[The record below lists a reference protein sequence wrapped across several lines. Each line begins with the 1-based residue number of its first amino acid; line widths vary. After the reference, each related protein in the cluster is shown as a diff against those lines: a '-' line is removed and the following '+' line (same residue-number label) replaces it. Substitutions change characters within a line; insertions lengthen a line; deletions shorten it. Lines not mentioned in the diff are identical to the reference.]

1 MTPQETL
8 RRALLNDE
16 FPEDVAADRLFTPS
30 GEDALRLNRN
40 IALSAWM
47 SQVSGQDINAGSA
60 TWQQDKDALVQGY
73 FKNPTASN
81 VSDEHL
87 HSIVKTHIQT
97 AEEAAD
103 IAANIALQG
112 KPSSE
117 ALKLLNAK
125 RGPSLVRGV
134 WDRYTKDAL
143 NRHFALASKLSPYR
157 GIIDSAASQLGSEME
172 WSVPTTQKFQEVAKT
187 LLEVPEAD
195 RPLVIS
201 AIGATGGATPEERAS
216 YLAKLAGAMG
226 RMTETMGAST
236 VGTLEQIGTTFE
248 QLGQVPEA
256 IASALSG
263 GVTMQGELAA
273 SKARS
278 EEMLKAK
285 EDQVAF
291 QILTQ
296 QIRQVAD
303 SEVSPIK
310 GGNWFSQIGVDVAR
324 IVPQVAVTV
333 ANPTLGTA
341 ANLAYFRNTVAAE
354 AKAEDPSLTYE
365 QADAI
370 GSLTA
375 PFNATI
381 ETATALIPF
390 GRVKVPLL
398 TKWLSTATT
407 SLRGAARNLALR
419 NVATVASEV
428 GEEMAQAIA
437 PLWTQ
442 EALSALQ
449 KDMPSVDWERRMP
462 DFSKI
467 AAQTWGPALAFGLV
481 AGGAASI
488 SEVSSGR
495 LLTSDRDKLIEL
507 GVSPVKAD
515 EIAAASVAGD
525 WAKTDALIREDGIFT
540 TATPEEMKEA
550 AAANREEEQRH
561 VAIEEELK
569 RRGELPDVMINPQTG
584 KYRVIDRDGNVLV
597 ETDKRAD
604 ALNVAYS
611 TLEENQRIAAEATV
625 QIFDEL
631 MATRGTQAEGAV
643 VSQRR
648 QTAQSLVDEGIVSY
662 DQMMQ
667 GAMTAAKA
675 DGVSEQQAQIDSST
689 INGFSRAEYWDQVRT
704 MVSRTFATGGVETAI
719 HETVHNRVRRG
730 MANGTYTREM
740 ALEWVR
746 AAERALEGKTD
757 KAGKPIKFLPS
768 ENDAEI
774 DDRVL
779 EEAVAELAVADT
791 IGRRK
796 SGTRFTPGLIAQ
808 GISARLR
815 AEKNA
820 FLGKTKEERAAA
832 RKGGN
837 LARFK
842 LFLQGWKETLGNML
856 RIARQVQAA
865 RQEGKLGEDFD
876 AFLDNLLGTDAQ
888 SRYDLQTQQEAKQ
901 LLEEGKMPFSMSRAK
916 PADASN
922 VIELPDGAQMVGP
935 TMFSITAYHGTP
947 HKVDKFSLSK
957 IGTGEGAQAYGWG
970 LYFAE
975 NQGVAKQYQA
985 SVTSKQSG
993 NPASLMWGIY
1003 GSGEK
1008 YWIENGDLDRRGPFK
1023 TRPEAEIALMEAMG
1037 EKGNLYTVELLPD
1050 ADQFLDWDKP
1060 LSEQSENVKAIFVP
1074 LIEEL
1079 IARQIAKLNANVSVL
1094 AMGLSKKK
1102 MRLMAENFLADNL
1115 ASGAG
1120 LYDLI
1125 RGLEGNKK
1133 GGITPD
1139 DMSRIA
1145 STHLA
1150 SIGIPGIR
1158 YLDQGSRGAGDGT
1171 RNYVIFDESL
1181 VKILEENGKPVE
1193 SPMFS
1198 MGKPSIKT
1206 AIEVDGKI
1214 HTTAGSH
1221 YDATLDYIVRQM
1233 PAFQREDMEAAR
1245 EKAGEILTNEWLKEH
1260 GVKQG
1265 FVVDGEFMT
1274 REETLAKVKE
1284 LGIPTP
1290 LADEEKRNWFDS
1302 QDIEAMQ
1309 NIRFSSRSM
1318 ASVLEAALEA
1328 QRRNPEFRERL
1339 LKLAVEKAQAIRQ
1352 DGPMRVNK
1360 RGVVS
1365 QRQGMDTMAENDRT
1379 KANIE
1384 AERKFRLRS
1393 RQRELIDAG
1402 MAQLTPETL
1411 AAYDQGLTTL
1421 EDNPLINSML
1431 NDHGKLMSKTAAQKA
1446 GKLRT
1451 DGKGNAGDYDDAPRL
1466 PIAWYSKS
1474 GGIMPD
1480 VMAENLGFDSVPAF
1494 WDALRSAIYSTRTAN
1509 ESFKKARDAVR
1520 QVEVDALAQAT
1531 KEANEWAAEAE
1542 AKVPTPKEK
1551 QLAAL
1556 RTLDAILSIFPPEI
1570 RGKVGGM
1577 YQLAKANTDAA
1588 REKEILKRV
1597 EIIDKVLEKEG
1608 VKLYRA
1614 KIEKLTDRYKSQKDS
1629 SGRISGKLLST
1640 VTEQVDYAVEVMEM
1654 TIEQQA
1660 EKGAALEKIIEQSDD
1675 ADEVQDALNR
1685 LGILR
1690 LFEMFEDKDS
1700 ASLESAAKW
1709 LEATIEQGKLGK
1721 RIVDEARKEFL
1732 DDMRESAQT
1741 QVLEGEALDIN
1752 EANNLT
1758 NMNRGTMRKMV
1769 QGLRGALSEAL
1780 WTTVQR
1786 LEILF
1791 GEDSKILNYFAG
1803 RVVAAANQSNDIK
1816 RLISA
1821 QQKDILTV
1829 IFNTDSKFA
1838 HARGIAKLQKARY
1851 SGVML
1856 RNVVTKEVKLD
1867 IETITKLADGKM
1879 SAEAAGLR
1887 PDELQTALDEW
1898 AASDRKRGVTIK
1910 QVVNAGNPVDRYMS
1924 ELQGIQ
1930 WRLWWNQADSKKQM
1944 ERDGWDEDAIKQL
1957 DAFLSDEAKQLGDW
1971 IANSYNDA
1979 AAMIDPIYRRLFNA
1993 PLPRIKNYA
2002 PIYRMTLATG
2012 ADVMDLASSD
2022 MNSGLA
2028 AGFTK
2033 SRVNTIAPLMEMD
2046 ALAAFLAHW
2055 ENVSHWVSHAELMRD
2070 MKAILLDRNTSTAI
2084 RQKRGDGALSRL
2096 KEDVKTIESN
2106 GTNSAKELTNISRWW
2121 RWLMQYRAYKGLAFK
2136 MSPIIKQTP
2145 ALLNPLLADVPAHNY
2160 MIGLSR
2166 AFTSPQEFAASVSAM
2181 WKSDEIR
2188 RRIEG
2193 GFSAE
2198 ARAAQQGA
2206 SMSGSQAIALMQA
2219 GMMPMAY
2226 VDAGW
2231 TALGAAVAYDYYKRG
2246 YMSQNEQA
2254 SEAMADAYAT
2264 GKVERMVATSAQ
2276 PSDIVNR
2283 SLYERSGNLFMRSL
2297 SMFVSDQRKALAI
2310 ELLAIRKLATGK
2322 SKNKALDVQR
2332 IFVAHFIQAAVSQL
2346 MAAVIA
2352 SKFGDD
2358 DDKEREWST
2367 EQWALALALGPVN
2380 GLFVLGKLIDKTARL
2395 ALGLRVFPNNDL
2407 AGKAADDLIRG
2418 TKSMD
2423 ELFNPD
2429 DAEDVITSLDAL
2441 STAAG
2446 AIGSAAFGPAAG
2458 AVDVSANILREGEKI
2473 RKAMAE

>member
-1 MTPQETL
+1 M
-8 RRALLNDE
+8 A
-16 FPEDVAADRLFTPS
+16 
-30 GEDALRLNRN
+30 
-40 IALSAWM
+40 
-47 SQVSGQDINAGSA
+47 
-60 TWQQDKDALVQGY
+60 
-73 FKNPTASN
+73 
-81 VSDEHL
+81 
-87 HSIVKTHIQT
+87 
-97 AEEAAD
+97 
-103 IAANIALQG
+103 
-112 KPSSE
+112 
-117 ALKLLNAK
+117 
-125 RGPSLVRGV
+125 
-134 WDRYTKDAL
+134 
-143 NRHFALASKLSPYR
+143 
-157 GIIDSAASQLGSEME
+157 
-172 WSVPTTQKFQEVAKT
+172 
-187 LLEVPEAD
+187 
-195 RPLVIS
+195 
-201 AIGATGGATPEERAS
+201 
-216 YLAKLAGAMG
+216 
-226 RMTETMGAST
+226 
-236 VGTLEQIGTTFE
+236 
-248 QLGQVPEA
+248 
-256 IASALSG
+256 
-263 GVTMQGELAA
+263 
-273 SKARS
+273 
-278 EEMLKAK
+278 
-285 EDQVAF
+285 
-291 QILTQ
+291 
-296 QIRQVAD
+296 
-303 SEVSPIK
+303 
-310 GGNWFSQIGVDVAR
+310 
-324 IVPQVAVTV
+324 PQVAVTV
-333 ANPTLGTA
+333 ANPTIGIS

-354 AKAEDPSLTYE
+354 AKSEDPSLTYQ
-365 QADAI
+365 QADTI
-370 GSLTA
+370 GALTA

-381 ETATALIPF
+381 ETVTSLIPF
-390 GRVKVPLL
+390 GKIKLPFVQ
-398 TKWLSTATT
+398 KWLSTATT
-407 SLRGAARNLALR
+407 SVKGAARNLAIR
-419 NVATVASEV
+419 GAFVVGAEV
-428 GEEMAQAIA
+428 GEEMLQAVA

-442 EALSALQ
+442 QLLSALD
-449 KDMPSVDWERRMP
+449 KDMPAVDWEKRMP

-550 AAANREEEQRH
+550 AAANRDEERRH

-584 KYRVIDRDGNVLV
+584 KYRVIDREGNVLV

-667 GAMTAAKA
+667 GAMTAAQA
-675 DGVSEQQAQIDSST
+675 DGVSAQQAKVDSSA
-689 INGFSRAEYWDQVRT
+689 IHGFNRTEYWDQVRT
-704 MVSRTFATGGVETAI
+704 MVSRTFAAGVDTAI
-719 HETVHNRVRRG
+719 HETVHARVRRG
-730 MANGTYTREM
+730 MANGTYTRKM

-779 EEAVAELAVADT
+779 EEAVTELAVADT

-832 RKGGN
+832 RKAAETEPPAPAATYNSEEAYQKARAEALRNAQQSQQPPAAERNTDLFPDRTDFMGKLQQEAQLSSYEDQGDFGIAEYVNPDTGTVDVYVAAFGDTDYIAYIRQYDEAGKPTNTFTSKLERRSDAPGVTKKMLQSLQSRLPAQHQYTEDVSVSTDGLRFIASQLNQGYELARDAQGNPLTRDIAVSGESRVNDLPVAVDPNGAFENIRISDRKQFEAVRPVLGKILSRFGPEFGPQNVRWENGTVFIDIPVLQKKGSPVGAPVVEVPETLDQQTGPTGEQKARGN

-842 LFLQGWKETLGNML
+842 LFLQAWKETLGNML
-856 RIARQVQAA
+856 RIARQVQVA

-901 LLEEGKMPFSMSRAK
+901 ILEDGNMPFSMNR
-916 PADASN
+916 
-922 VIELPDGAQMVGP
+922 
-935 TMFSITAYHGTP
+935 
-947 HKVDKFSLSK
+947 
-957 IGTGEGAQAYGWG
+957 
-970 LYFAE
+970 
-975 NQGVAKQYQA
+975 
-985 SVTSKQSG
+985 
-993 NPASLMWGIY
+993 
-1003 GSGEK
+1003 
-1008 YWIENGDLDRRGPFK
+1008 
-1023 TRPEAEIALMEAMG
+1023 
-1037 EKGNLYTVELLPD
+1037 KG
-1050 ADQFLDWDKP
+1050 
-1060 LSEQSENVKAIFVP
+1060 
-1074 LIEEL
+1074 
-1079 IARQIAKLNANVSVL
+1079 
-1094 AMGLSKKK
+1094 
-1102 MRLMAENFLADNL
+1102 
-1115 ASGAG
+1115 
-1120 LYDLI
+1120 
-1125 RGLEGNKK
+1125 
-1133 GGITPD
+1133 
-1139 DMSRIA
+1139 
-1145 STHLA
+1145 
-1150 SIGIPGIR
+1150 
-1158 YLDQGSRGAGDGT
+1158 
-1171 RNYVIFDESL
+1171 
-1181 VKILEENGKPVE
+1181 
-1193 SPMFS
+1193 
-1198 MGKPSIKT
+1198 GKPSIKT
-1206 AIEVDGKI
+1206 AIEVNGKI

-1233 PAFQREDMEAAR
+1233 PAYQREDMQQAR
-1245 EKAGEILTNEWLKEH
+1245 EKAGEILTNEWLKDH

-1274 REETLAKVKE
+1274 REETLAKVKGM
-1284 LGIPTP
+1284 GIPTP
-1290 LADEEKRNWFDS
+1290 LADQENRSWFDS
-1302 QDIEAMQ
+1302 QDVQEMGPMFSMTPQDDPASKLQAIKDGAPVTVYHGSPKTNLDAIAANSSWTTSLSLAQKYAGPNGRVYETQAIIPRENPAFQ
-1309 NIRFSSRSM
+1309 TALNWDQSPELFFKRPNEIRIAEIQPVESSLRFSSRSM

-1339 LKLAVEKAQAIRQ
+1339 LRLTVEKTRQIRQ

-1365 QRQGMDTMAENDRT
+1365 QRKGTDTMAENDRT

-1466 PIAWYSKS
+1466 PIVWYSKS

-1480 VMAENLGFDSVPAF
+1480 VMAENLGFDSVTAF
-1494 WDALRSAIYSTRTAN
+1494 WEALRSAIYSTRTAN
-1509 ESFKKARDAVR
+1509 ESFQKARSAVR

-1531 KEANEWAAEAE
+1531 KEANEWAAEAD

-1570 RGKVGGM
+1570 SGKIGGM
-1577 YQLAKANTDAA
+1577 YQVAEANTDAA

-1608 VKLYRA
+1608 IKLYRA

-1640 VTEQVDYAVEVMEM
+1640 ATEQVDYAVEVMGM

-1660 EKGAALEKIIEQSDD
+1660 EKGATLEKIIEQSDD

-1690 LFEMFEDKDS
+1690 LFEMYDDKDS

-1752 EANNLT
+1752 DANNLT

-1791 GEDSKILNYFAG
+1791 GEGSKILNYFAG

-1829 IFNTDSKFA
+1829 IFNTDNKFA

-1856 RNVVTKEVKLD
+1856 RNVTTKEIKLD

-1887 PDELQTALDEW
+1887 PDELQTAIDEW
-1898 AASDRKRGVTIK
+1898 AASDRKRGVTVK
-1910 QVVNAGNPVDRYMS
+1910 KVVNAGKPVDRYMS

-1944 ERDGWDEDAIKQL
+1944 ERDGWDEDSIKQL
-1957 DAFLSDEAKQLGDW
+1957 DTFLSDEAKQLGDW

-2022 MNSGLA
+2022 MSSGLA

-2033 SRVNTIAPLMEMD
+2033 SRVNTTAPLMEMD

-2070 MKAILLDRNTSTAI
+2070 MKAILLDRDTSTAI
-2084 RQKRGDGALSRL
+2084 RQKRSDGALSRL

-2166 AFTSPQEFAASVSAM
+2166 AFTAPQEFAASVSAM
-2181 WKSDEIR
+2181 WKSDEIK

-2283 SLYERSGNLFMRSL
+2283 SLYERSGNPFMRSM

-2332 IFVAHFIQAAVSQL
+2332 ILVAHFIQAAVSQL
-2346 MAAVIA
+2346 MAGAIA
-2352 SKFGDD
+2352 SMFGDD
-2358 DDKEREWST
+2358 DDNEREWST
-2367 EQWALALALGPVN
+2367 EQWTLALALGPVN
-2380 GLFVLGKLIDKTARL
+2380 GLFVLGRLIDKTGRL

-2458 AVDVSANILREGEKI
+2458 AVDVSANVLREGEKI

>member
-1 MTPQETL
+1 MPIIRPATQEEADNRL
-8 RRALLNDE
+8 KNAFINQDFGSLGGEVELYPLPDRKALLYSSATSAWAERILGAPVNPYNPGWQGTKDGIVRNYFGEREAKDVSDE
-16 FPEDVAADRLFTPS
+16 DLFGKIAADYQTLDSLKDAAKIAAYRGETSVPWARRFQEVKEQGKMPLGRARDYLQITKQVHDEYRAKIEPYRQTINTVTALATD
-30 GEDALRLNRN
+30 GEDAANFDAMARELLKVPKDDRPFVIEALASQAPDVIDQGGISN
-40 IALSAWM
+40 IALIWGRSIERFLSKSGTGLQEMLTPAGNVSEIPLEPETPEETANREARQRDVEDFRELRDQIRDVANGKLAPVESVRFLGMNISGAVESVPMTMAAFIPYLGPAALIGNFQRETFNELRSTNPTMTREAAQSIATISAPFQALTEVV
-47 SQVSGQDINAGSA
+47 SDRLLFGKLPSLKRAFTAPAFTAGGVAKQVAQRVAVGTAVETGEEFVQGVTPLLVQSLSA
-60 TWQQDKDALVQGY
+60 DVPGVDWQGY
-73 FKNPTASN
+73 FDRFGENLPEMILTILPLAIVGAGTGQLSDFATGRMLATSPQHLTASGY
-81 VSDEHL
+81 S
-87 HSIVKTHIQT
+87 
-97 AEEAAD
+97 
-103 IAANIALQG
+103 
-112 KPSSE
+112 
-117 ALKLLNAK
+117 
-125 RGPSLVRGV
+125 
-134 WDRYTKDAL
+134 
-143 NRHFALASKLSPYR
+143 
-157 GIIDSAASQLGSEME
+157 
-172 WSVPTTQKFQEVAKT
+172 
-187 LLEVPEAD
+187 PEA
-195 RPLVIS
+195 S
-201 AIGATGGATPEERAS
+201 A
-216 YLAKLAGAMG
+216 
-226 RMTETMGAST
+226 
-236 VGTLEQIGTTFE
+236 
-248 QLGQVPEA
+248 
-256 IASALSG
+256 
-263 GVTMQGELAA
+263 
-273 SKARS
+273 
-278 EEMLKAK
+278 
-285 EDQVAF
+285 
-291 QILTQ
+291 
-296 QIRQVAD
+296 
-303 SEVSPIK
+303 
-310 GGNWFSQIGVDVAR
+310 
-324 IVPQVAVTV
+324 
-333 ANPTLGTA
+333 
-341 ANLAYFRNTVAAE
+341 
-354 AKAEDPSLTYE
+354 
-365 QADAI
+365 
-370 GSLTA
+370 
-375 PFNATI
+375 
-381 ETATALIPF
+381 
-390 GRVKVPLL
+390 
-398 TKWLSTATT
+398 
-407 SLRGAARNLALR
+407 
-419 NVATVASEV
+419 
-428 GEEMAQAIA
+428 
-437 PLWTQ
+437 
-442 EALSALQ
+442 
-449 KDMPSVDWERRMP
+449 
-462 DFSKI
+462 
-467 AAQTWGPALAFGLV
+467 
-481 AGGAASI
+481 
-488 SEVSSGR
+488 
-495 LLTSDRDKLIEL
+495 
-507 GVSPVKAD
+507 
-515 EIAAASVAGD
+515 EIANAATSGD
-525 WAKTDALIREDGIFT
+525 WAKAENLMRADWAKVNAKGKAVSEVAGQAAVRVEK
-540 TATPEEMKEA
+540 MKA
-550 AAANREEEQRH
+550 ARIAAIQQIIAQNKEEETR
-561 VAIEEELK
+561 VLAIEEELK

-611 TLEENQRIAAEATV
+611 TLEENQRIAAEVTV

-648 QTAQSLVDEGIVSY
+648 QTAQTLVDEGIVSY

-667 GAMTAAKA
+667 AAMTAAKA
-675 DGVSEQQAQIDSST
+675 DGVSEQQAQVDSST

-746 AAERALEGKTD
+746 SAERALEGKAD

-808 GISARLR
+808 GISAKLR

-856 RIARQVQAA
+856 RIARQVQVA

-901 LLEEGKMPFSMSRAK
+901 LLEEGNMPFSMNR
-916 PADASN
+916 
-922 VIELPDGAQMVGP
+922 
-935 TMFSITAYHGTP
+935 
-947 HKVDKFSLSK
+947 
-957 IGTGEGAQAYGWG
+957 
-970 LYFAE
+970 
-975 NQGVAKQYQA
+975 
-985 SVTSKQSG
+985 
-993 NPASLMWGIY
+993 
-1003 GSGEK
+1003 
-1008 YWIENGDLDRRGPFK
+1008 
-1023 TRPEAEIALMEAMG
+1023 
-1037 EKGNLYTVELLPD
+1037 KG
-1050 ADQFLDWDKP
+1050 
-1060 LSEQSENVKAIFVP
+1060 
-1074 LIEEL
+1074 
-1079 IARQIAKLNANVSVL
+1079 
-1094 AMGLSKKK
+1094 
-1102 MRLMAENFLADNL
+1102 
-1115 ASGAG
+1115 
-1120 LYDLI
+1120 
-1125 RGLEGNKK
+1125 
-1133 GGITPD
+1133 
-1139 DMSRIA
+1139 
-1145 STHLA
+1145 
-1150 SIGIPGIR
+1150 
-1158 YLDQGSRGAGDGT
+1158 
-1171 RNYVIFDESL
+1171 
-1181 VKILEENGKPVE
+1181 
-1193 SPMFS
+1193 
-1198 MGKPSIKT
+1198 GKPSVKT

-1214 HTTAGSH
+1214 HTTTGSH

-1245 EKAGEILTNEWLKEH
+1245 EKAGEILTNEWLKDH
-1260 GVKQG
+1260 NVKQG
-1265 FVVDGEFMT
+1265 FVVDGDFMT
-1274 REETLAKVKE
+1274 REETLAKVKGM
-1284 LGIPTP
+1284 GIPTP
-1290 LADEEKRNWFDS
+1290 LADQENRGWFDS
-1302 QDIEAMQ
+1302 QDIQAMQ
-1309 NIRFSSRSM
+1309 DIRFSSRSM

-1466 PIAWYSKS
+1466 PIAWYSKT

-1494 WDALRSAIYSTRTAN
+1494 WEALRSAIYSTRTAN
-1509 ESFKKARDAVR
+1509 EAFKKARAAVR

-1531 KEANEWAAEAE
+1531 KESNEWAAEAQ
-1542 AKVPTPKEK
+1542 AKVPTNEEK

-1570 RGKVGGM
+1570 SGKIGGM

-1640 VTEQVDYAVEVMEM
+1640 ATEQVDYAVEVMGM

-1732 DDMRESAQT
+1732 DDMRESAQA

-1829 IFNTDSKFA
+1829 IFNTDNKFA

-1851 SGVML
+1851 SGVTL
-1856 RNVVTKEVKLD
+1856 RNVATKEVKLD

-1887 PDELQTALDEW
+1887 PDELQAALDEW
-1898 AASDRKRGVTIK
+1898 AASDRKRGVTVK

-1930 WRLWWNQADSKKQM
+1930 WRLWWNQVDSKKQM

-2022 MNSGLA
+2022 MSSGLA

-2033 SRVNTIAPLMEMD
+2033 SRVNTTAPLMEMD

-2136 MSPIIKQTP
+2136 ISPIMKQTP

-2181 WKSDEIR
+2181 WKSDEIK

-2246 YMSQNEQA
+2246 YMSQNDQA
-2254 SEAMADAYAT
+2254 SETMADAYAT

-2283 SLYERSGNLFMRSL
+2283 SLYERSGNPFMRSM

-2332 IFVAHFIQAAVSQL
+2332 ILVAHFIQAAVSQL
-2346 MAAVIA
+2346 MAGAIA
-2352 SKFGDD
+2352 SMFGDD

-2367 EQWALALALGPVN
+2367 EQWTLALALGPVN
-2380 GLFVLGKLIDKTARL
+2380 GLFVLGRLIDKTGRL
-2395 ALGLRVFPNNDL
+2395 VINSDFYQKRFGTGQKLRIFPSDDV
-2407 AGKAADDLIRG
+2407 ASKAADDLIRG

-2458 AVDVSANILREGEKI
+2458 AVDVSANVLREGEKI
-2473 RKAMAE
+2473 RKSMAE